1 MIRAKYKFDPGIM
14 EIDEKTFEIFL
25 QKPLNFE
32 SREEEEEEDSHRD
45 GSKIEE
51 FSDASVQSNIEDFS
65 SSHTSKADLKTK
77 KRNTYYRYNADQI
90 SRFLPLVTEQ
100 VPVKTAAADAGNK
113 FNLEY

>member
-1 MIRAKYKFDPGIM
+1 MIRAKYKFDPGITD
-14 EIDEKTFEIFL
+14 IDEKPFEIFL

-65 SSHTSKADLKTK
+65 SSHT
-77 KRNTYYRYNADQI
+77 NQI

>member
-1 MIRAKYKFDPGIM
+1 M

-77 KRNTYYRYNADQI
+77 KGTRITVIMQI
-90 SRFLPLVTEQ
+90 KSAVSCL
-100 VPVKTAAADAGNK
+100 
-113 FNLEY
+113 